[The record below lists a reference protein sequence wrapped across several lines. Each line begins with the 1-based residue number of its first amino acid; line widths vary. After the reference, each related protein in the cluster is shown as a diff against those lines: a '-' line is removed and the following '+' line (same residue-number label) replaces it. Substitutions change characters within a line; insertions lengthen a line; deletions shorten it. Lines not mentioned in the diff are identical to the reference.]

1 MSFYIGKIHILDAKN
16 NVPFS
21 TVWKSL
27 TVCSTM
33 TRKSYEY
40 EEVFCSMK
48 ILKHI
53 KQIKIIEVLRD
64 SEMDGYH

>member
-1 MSFYIGKIHILDAKN
+1 
-16 NVPFS
+16 
-21 TVWKSL
+21 
-27 TVCSTM
+27 M